1 MDCVCATGID
11 SILQSSALPSVDKM
25 CREITPSR
33 VHVIIAVGSRKAL
46 SAPEMSAFKHITQGK
61 DDSHCDN
68 WTISNS
74 RRKTHIFTQASPFSA
89 LLHGHP
95 LISTQTDHQESVC
108 GACSN
113 GSCGRNGE
121 AEHERGRQRYSGRL
135 ELRQGGWE
143 KVWCDCACGRAANG
157 HLLNVRLES
166 TVPCL
171 KSKWNRV
178 ES

>member
-1 MDCVCATGID
+1 MGID
-11 SILQSSALPSVDKM
+11 LILQSSALPSVDRV
-25 CREITPSR
+25 CREITPSK
-33 VHVIIAVGSRKAL
+33 VHVMIAVGSRKAL
-46 SAPEMSAFKHITQGK
+46 SASEISALNHTRRGE
-61 DDSHCDN
+61 DDSQCDN
-68 WTISNS
+68 WTISYF
-74 RRKTHIFTQASPFSA
+74 RRKTHIFTQASPFSG

-95 LISTQTDHQESVC
+95 LISTQTDHQISIC

-121 AEHERGRQRYSGRL
+121 AEHEGGRQRYSGRL
-135 ELRQGGWE
+135 EPRQGLRGW
-143 KVWCDCACGRAANG
+143 KIVRCDRACERAVKS
-157 HLLNVRLES
+157 HLLNARLES